1 MSYNYPDDLLYYKEH
16 EWVKQN
22 DDGTVTIGI
31 SDYAQQSLTDIVY
44 AGMKVSPGDKVT
56 FGQVI
61 GEVESVKSVSDIYNP
76 VAGEVAEVND
86 ALGDAPESIN
96 STPYQAW
103 FIKIKPDNFEK
114 DKANLMDKASY
125 ADYCSTL

>member
-1 MSYNYPDDLLYYKEH
+1 LSYNYPDGLLYFKEH

-44 AGMKVSPGDKVT
+44 AGIKVSSGDKIAYN
-56 FGQVI
+56 QVI

-76 VAGEVAEVND
+76 VAGEVVEVND

-96 STPYQAW
+96 TTPYEAW
-103 FIKIKPDNFEK
+103 FLRIKPDNFEN
-114 DKANLMDKASY
+114 DKVNLMDSTKYSE
-125 ADYCSTL
+125 YCSSL